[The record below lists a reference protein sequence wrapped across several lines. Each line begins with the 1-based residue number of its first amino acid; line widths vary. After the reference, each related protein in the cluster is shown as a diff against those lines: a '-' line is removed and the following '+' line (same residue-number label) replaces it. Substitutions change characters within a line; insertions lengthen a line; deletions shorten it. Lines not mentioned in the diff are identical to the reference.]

1 MGVRSRWFG
10 DTAQTM
16 HRKDETANLLKA
28 LSTGLNESAAIESF
42 LHRLPE
48 LLMRHL
54 PLGPLVLFYR
64 DGDGNRFS
72 TYGRTRDV
80 GELTNLADDSNL
92 ITCFNHRTNPLVIN
106 GRSDMYR
113 ILFNRDTDGL
123 IDRLGINL
131 ILPIHFHGYHR
142 GVVAARME
150 RKCRISP
157 TSMAHIL
164 DQCATII
171 VPAIEMERLEL
182 ENDRNHYRLF
192 KFDRLVLLGQMAASI
207 AHELKTPMSTVLLE
221 LQELQDGDLN
231 SAETMR
237 SFGKIRTEMIRLNE
251 LIESLLSFS
260 RFRPLQVEE
269 VDLKALVES
278 TLESLPCKRIPEGAR
293 IHTRFEKSLV
303 SHADRNRLHQVLLN
317 VLFNAFDAAGP
328 GGEIGVRAYAECTK
342 TKRNRRHVIAVSDNG
357 PGIPQKHKNHVL
369 EPFFT
374 TKTNGT
380 GLGLYIS
387 YGIMTSLKGDLEI
400 QSSKKGTTVLLVLPG
415 KSA

>member
-1 MGVRSRWFG
+1 M
-10 DTAQTM
+10 Q
-16 HRKDETANLLKA
+16 RKDVTADLLKA
-28 LSTGLNESAAIESF
+28 LSTGLGQSPAIESF
-42 LHRLPE
+42 LYQLPE

-54 PLGPLVLFYR
+54 PLKPLIVFYR

-72 TYGRTRDV
+72 AYGGTQEIGQV
-80 GELTNLADDSNL
+80 PNLADDSNL
-92 ITCFNHRTNPLVIN
+92 IACFKHRTNPLVIN

-113 ILFNRDTDGL
+113 VLFNRDTNGL
-123 IDRLGINL
+123 IDNFGINL
-131 ILPIHFHGYHR
+131 MLPIHFHGYHR

-150 RKCRISP
+150 RKCRLSP
-157 TSMAHIL
+157 ASMARTL
-164 DQCATII
+164 DQCAAVII
-171 VPAIEMERLEL
+171 PAVEMERLEL
-182 ENDRNHYRLF
+182 ENDRNYYRLF
-192 KFDRLVLLGQMAASI
+192 KFDRLVLLGQMAAAI

-221 LQELQDGDLN
+221 LQELQDGELD
-231 SAETMR
+231 STESTR
-237 SFGKIRTEMIRLNE
+237 SFGKIRSEMIRLNE

-260 RFRPLQVEE
+260 RFRPMQMEA
-269 VDLKALVES
+269 VDLKKLVES
-278 TLESLPCKRIPEGAR
+278 TLESLPCKRIPAGTR
-293 IHTRFEKSLV
+293 IHTQFEKSLV

-317 VLFNAFDAAGP
+317 ILFNAFDAAGP
-328 GGEIGVRAYAECTK
+328 GGEIQIRTYAECAEM
-342 TKRNRRHVIAVSDNG
+342 KRDKRHIIAVSDNG